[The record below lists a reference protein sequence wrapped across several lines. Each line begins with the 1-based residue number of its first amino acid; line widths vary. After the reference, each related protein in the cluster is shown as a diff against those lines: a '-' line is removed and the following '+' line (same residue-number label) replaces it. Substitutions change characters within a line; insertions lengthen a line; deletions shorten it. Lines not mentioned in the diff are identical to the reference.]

1 MTTIPAPLR
10 ANKAEQ
16 PSPASASEWTVDD
29 SARLYGLPD
38 WGLGYFGVSKRGT
51 VVVTPMRDR
60 GASVDLHALV
70 EGLAQRSVHTPVL
83 IRFSD
88 IIKDRAM
95 RLQSAFRRAMNDQE
109 YKGNYSCVYPIKV
122 NQQRHVVEIVRD
134 VGEPLG
140 FGLEAGSKPELLAV
154 LGLTENR
161 PNMPVV
167 CNGFKDDEYIETVV
181 LAAKLG
187 RNIIPVVEKFS
198 ELELLVKH
206 AKRYGVKPK
215 IGVRVKIDSRGVGR
229 WGESAGSRSKFGLFI
244 SEILRGME
252 YLKQQDMLGCLK
264 MIHFHMGS
272 QICDI
277 RNLKNALNEL
287 AHIYTEMR
295 RLGATSL
302 DTIDI
307 GGGLGVDYDGSQSSS
322 DSSMNYSIEEYASDV
337 IYRIK
342 SVCDD
347 AGAPHPMIISESGR
361 ALVAH
366 SSVLVF
372 DVRGSSRFDKD
383 PEPDELEA
391 ATAAEEEVP
400 QPIIDLIQASQDL
413 SDKNL
418 LEAYHDALQARDEAM
433 SLFGLGYISLPMRA
447 IAERLFWSIG
457 RKILV
462 KAGTKAEL
470 PDELQDLP
478 DILSDIYFCNMSIF
492 QSMPD
497 SWAIDQLFPI
507 VPIHRLNERPTRRGI
522 LADITCDSDGKID
535 HFVDKRDVKKTLE
548 LHELK
553 PSEPYYLATFL
564 VGAYQEILGDL
575 HNLLADTHAVHVS
588 IDDDGD
594 ISIDE
599 IVRGDTVSKA
609 LSYVQFD
616 QDDLKRAVR
625 RDVERAVKRGDMTV
639 TESTSLLR
647 FYEDGLSGYTYL
659 ED

>member
-1 MTTIPAPLR
+1 MTTIPAPLG
-10 ANKAEQ
+10 AKAEQ
-16 PSPASASEWTVDD
+16 PQSLSEWTADD
-29 SARLYGLPD
+29 AANLYGLPG

-51 VVVTPMRDR
+51 VVVNPRRDR
-60 GASVDLHALV
+60 GASVDLFGLI
-70 EGLAQRSVHTPVL
+70 EGLAQRGVHTPVL
-83 IRFSD
+83 VRFDD
-88 IIKDRAM
+88 IVKDRAQ
-95 RLQSAFRRAMNDQE
+95 RLHSSFKRAMADQE
-109 YKGNYSCVYPIKV
+109 YKGGYSCVYPIKV
-122 NQQRHVVEIVRD
+122 NQQKHVVELVRD

-154 LGLTENR
+154 LALTENR
-161 PNMPVV
+161 PHMPVV
-167 CNGFKDDEYIETVV
+167 CNGFKDDEYIEMVV

-187 RNIIPVVEKFS
+187 RNIIPVVEKYS
-198 ELELLVKH
+198 ELEMLVKH

-215 IGVRVKIDSRGVGR
+215 LGVRVKIDSRGVGR

-244 SEILRGME
+244 SEILRGMD
-252 YLKQQDMLGCLK
+252 YLRENDMLGCLR

-295 RLGATSL
+295 RLGASSL
-302 DTIDI
+302 DIIDI

-322 DSSMNYSIEEYASDV
+322 DSSMNYTIEEYASDV

-347 AGAPHPMIISESGR
+347 AKAPHPMIISESGR

-383 PEPDELEA
+383 PAPDELDA
-391 ATAAEEEVP
+391 AMAAEEEVP

-413 SDKNL
+413 SDKNI
-418 LEAYHDALQARDEAM
+418 LETYHDALQARDEAM

-447 IAERLFWSIG
+447 IAERLFWSVG
-457 RKILV
+457 RKILERV
-462 KAGTKAEL
+462 ATRQEL

-478 DILSDIYFCNMSIF
+478 DIMSDIYFCNMSIF

-507 VPIHRLNERPTRRGI
+507 LPIHRLTERPMRRGI

-535 HFVDKRDVKKTLE
+535 NFVDKRDVKKTLE
-548 LHELK
+548 LHDLK
-553 PSEPYYLATFL
+553 PGEPYYLAAFL

-575 HNLLADTHAVHVS
+575 HNLLADTHTVHVS

-594 ISIDE
+594 MSIDE
-599 IVRGDTVSKA
+599 VVRGDTVSTA

-616 QDDLKRAVR
+616 QNELKRSVR
-625 RDVERAVKRGDMTV
+625 RDVERAVKRGDMSI
-639 TESTSLLR
+639 TESTALLR
-647 FYEDGLSGYTYL
+647 FYEDGLAGYTYL